1 MLWLKL
7 RVAVEILL
15 MTYHL
20 QIVMMSKS
28 LLKNQL
34 LTQLRSLQLVVH

>member
-1 MLWLKL
+1 MRWLKL

-20 QIVMMSKS
+20 QIVMMYKL
-28 LLKNQL
+28 LLKNQPL
-34 LTQLRSLQLVVH
+34 IQQQ